1 MLMRQ
6 QIIFLALYWWM
17 TGAVLLKLLIASF
30 QSCFGRFFFFNVIL
44 IRSWLWQLEIFRHGN
59 MYLLVLFWERVLV
72 KFWNL
77 TASFFN
83 FHFSKLK
90 SGCIEVRMRALHS
103 LIITHTLC
111 LQVILYPTQNWRPFF
126 LVVVVLCF
134 LGTTVSPW
142 IVTLDA
148 LEPFACDA
156 PKQVAYHLNHT

>member
-30 QSCFGRFFFFNVIL
+30 QSCFGRFFFF
-44 IRSWLWQLEIFRHGN
+44 IFFFLCYIN
-59 MYLLVLFWERVLV
+59 KKLA
-72 KFWNL
+72 L
-77 TASFFN
+77 TARDIQAWEYVPLGPFLGKSFGKILEFDC
-83 FHFSKLK
+83 FIFQFPFLK
-90 SGCIEVRMRALHS
+90 VEVRMRALHS

-126 LVVVVLCF
+126 WVVVVLCF